1 MEDEVVT
8 EGFLLPRKTSARQ
21 LEERSQRALQNQKLS
36 IFSGAGSGLCR
47 PGRLGTAAP
56 WSCGKGLPGSLRP
69 WIRGCWELN
78 AEFAMGKEENWRLVS
93 QSNCSLYCCCL
104 IFWMMASASWS
115 KDMAK
120 PLVRQPFHPRGK
132 RHVATFLPGA
142 PGPKSPKLR

>member
-47 PGRLGTAAP
+47 SGRLGTAAP
-56 WSCGKGLPGSLRP
+56 WSYGKGLPGSLRP

-93 QSNCSLYCCCL
+93 QSNCSL
-104 IFWMMASASWS
+104 IQQASTEQ
-115 KDMAK
+115 
-120 PLVRQPFHPRGK
+120 LLCPRHGSVGQK
-132 RHVATFLPGA
+132 KQESHVFCP
-142 PGPKSPKLR
+142 